1 MAYITPKTD
10 WDTNPISPRSADFN
24 RIEGNIEFLKNDIET
39 KKGEIV
45 NALVSLGFPAS
56 INNTYAE
63 LGAMIS
69 GIDLPSG
76 NATVADVLSG
86 KTFSKTGEV
95 GLTGTMP
102 DRSGDT
108 AALAIARNGTT
119 IRLRASDGYRD
130 GTNDYVTHADAND
143 VASNIKHNTTI
154 RGLTGSFTGDA
165 DAVAADLSVGK
176 IAYAKGAKL
185 TGTNPRRA
193 TGTGSL
199 TQVSATSA
207 KLTVTGLSFTPSK
220 IYLKGSLRAR
230 YTDSIYPEGHS
241 SNYATI
247 KYAMYE
253 NQIIPISGGFWYTE
267 MPTYESGSTNR
278 IANIVITASVT
289 FQTGGFTVIF
299 SQTEPDTKALDQY
312 GEQAWLAIE

>member
-24 RIEGNIEFLKNDIET
+24 RIEGNIAHLLQEIET
-39 KKGEIV
+39 KKGAIV
-45 NALVSLGFPAS
+45 DALVSLGFNVSMANS
-56 INNTYAE
+56 YAE
-63 LGAMIS
+63 LAAVIA

-108 AALAIARNGTT
+108 AALAIARSGTT

-143 VASNIKHNTTI
+143 VAANIKHNTTI

-165 DAVAADLSVGK
+165 TATAADILTGK
-176 IAYAKGAKL
+176 IAYAKGEKL
-185 TGTNPRRA
+185 TGTELRKA

-230 YTDSIYPEGHS
+230 YTDSTYPDGPS

-247 KYAMYE
+247 QYSIYE
-253 NQIIPISGGFWYTE
+253 NQMIPINGGFWYVE

-278 IANIVITASVT
+278 IASIVITANVT
-289 FQTGGFTVIF
+289 FQTGGFTVVF
-299 SQTEPDTKALDQY
+299 AQTEPDTKALDQY
-312 GEQAWLAIE
+312 GEQTWLAIE